1 MPELFGLRINQKIK
15 RQDTAAEKKAAKAS
29 SSKSKKGKPKTTSP
43 MQRMRSGTAHPSKK
57 TSKLDKMPKGFGS
70 RPVALILVEMAMTV
84 GGAPSQ
90 ARSEYDKLV
99 VPYTRRGERSW
110 N

>member
-70 RPVALILVEMAMTV
+70 RPVALKF
-84 GGAPSQ
+84 GGDGNDSW
-90 ARSEYDKLV
+90 RSAIA
-99 VPYTRRGERSW
+99 GAERV
-110 N
+110 